1 MRVGLVVNPVAG
13 MGGAVGLKGTDGAE
27 TLAAAVRLGAL
38 PRASGRAALALA
50 VLARSGRAFEIL
62 VAPGPMGERA
72 ARDAG
77 LDPMVVGPTRGVP
90 ASDPAEGGPTSAED
104 TRRAARDLL
113 AERVELLLFAG
124 GDGTARDILAAVG
137 EGPPVLGIPA
147 GVKVHSACFGASPR
161 AAGELALRFLAG
173 GDRTVRE
180 AEVMDVDED
189 ALRGGVVSARLHGYL
204 RVPFA
209 ERLVQGPKA
218 RSRSEAGDLAA
229 IAREVVRRMDPDTL
243 YVVGPGTTTRAILS
257 ALGTEGTLAGV
268 DVVRRSRLVAADV
281 NEATLLDLLAPGP
294 PAVVIVAPIGG
305 QGYVLGRG
313 NQQISAR
320 VLAAAGPR
328 NVLVVATAAKLAS
341 LGGRP
346 LLVDTDD
353 PEMDR
358 SLAGFAHVIT
368 GAGEEAVYPVARP

>member
-1 MRVGLVVNPVAG
+1 MRVGLIVNPVAG

-27 TLAAAVRLGAL
+27 TLTAAVRMGAL

-50 VLARSGRAFEIL
+50 VLVRSGEAFEIL

-77 LDPMVVGPTRGVP
+77 LVPVVVGSTSGV
-90 ASDPAEGGPTSAED
+90 SVSAEAGPTSAED

-113 AERVELLLFAG
+113 DERVELLLFAG
-124 GDGTARDILAAVG
+124 GDGTARDILDAVG
-137 EGPPVLGIPA
+137 EGPTVLGIPA
-147 GVKVHSACFGASPR
+147 GVKVHSACFGTSPR
-161 AAGELALRFLAG
+161 AAGELALRFLTG
-173 GDRTVRE
+173 EDRTVRE

-189 ALRGGVVSARLHGYL
+189 ALRGGAVSARLHGYL

-218 RSRSEAGDLAA
+218 RSRSEAGDLSA
-229 IAREVVRRMDPDTL
+229 IAQEVVRRMDPETL
-243 YVVGPGTTTRAILS
+243 YVVGPGTTARAVLS

-268 DVVRRSRLVAADV
+268 DVVRRSRLLAADV
-281 NEATLLDLLAPGP
+281 NEATLLNLLAPGP

-305 QGYVLGRG
+305 QGYVFGRG

-320 VLAAAGPR
+320 VLAAVGPR

-353 PEMDR
+353 AEMDR
-358 SLAGFAHVIT
+358 RLAGFARVIT
-368 GAGEEAVYPVARP
+368 GAGEEAVYPVAQP

>member
-1 MRVGLVVNPVAG
+1 MRVGLIVNPVAG

-27 TLAAAVRLGAL
+27 TLTAAVRMGAL

-50 VLARSGRAFEIL
+50 VLVRSGETFEIL

-77 LDPMVVGPTRGVP
+77 LVPVVVGSTSGV
-90 ASDPAEGGPTSAED
+90 SVSAEAGPTSAED

-113 AERVELLLFAG
+113 DERVELLLFAG
-124 GDGTARDILAAVG
+124 GDGTARDILDAVG
-137 EGPPVLGIPA
+137 EGPTVLGIPA

-161 AAGELALRFLAG
+161 AAGELALRFLTG
-173 GDRTVRE
+173 EDRTVRE

-189 ALRGGVVSARLHGYL
+189 ALRGGAVSARLHGYL

-218 RSRSEAGDLAA
+218 RSRSEAGDLSA
-229 IAREVVRRMDPDTL
+229 IAQEVVRRMDPETL
-243 YVVGPGTTTRAILS
+243 YVVGPGTTARAVLS

-268 DVVRRSRLVAADV
+268 DVVRRSRLLAADV
-281 NEATLLDLLAPGP
+281 NEATLLNLLAPGP

-305 QGYVLGRG
+305 QGYVFGRG

-320 VLAAAGPR
+320 VLAAVGPR

-353 PEMDR
+353 AEMDR
-358 SLAGFAHVIT
+358 RLAGFARVIT
-368 GAGEEAVYPVARP
+368 GAGEQAVYPVAQA